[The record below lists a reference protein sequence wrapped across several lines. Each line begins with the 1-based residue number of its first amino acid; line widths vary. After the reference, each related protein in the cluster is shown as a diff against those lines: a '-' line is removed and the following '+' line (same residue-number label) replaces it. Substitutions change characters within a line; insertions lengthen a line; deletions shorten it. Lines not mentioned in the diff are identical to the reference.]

1 MTFEILESTSKA
13 NGYLLNDDLLIDC
26 GFSYIK
32 HKAKL
37 KNVKYVCLTHIHGDH
52 FKPAT
57 IRKLAVENEGIRFVC
72 PPFLFDDLEAI
83 IDKEMITIISGFVS
97 FRTDYYNIETTRTEH
112 DVKNVAYIIDD
123 VCFRRH
129 IHATDLA
136 TTERLRD
143 IKCDSISLEANHCY
157 ETAKEIIA
165 EANEKGEYS
174 HLERAIRYH
183 LDVENA
189 IDLVKQCG
197 AKTWYVCHIG
207 DSTKKQVVEAIKT
220 AKLDID
226 LDIEIVFENDTKSD
240 KKAKKV

>member
-1 MTFEILESTSKA
+1 MKFEVLESTSKA
-13 NGYLLNDDLLIDC
+13 NGYLINDDLLIDC
-26 GFSYIK
+26 GFSYSK

-72 PPFLFDDLEAI
+72 PPFLYGDLEAI
-83 IDKEMITIISGFVS
+83 IDKEIITTISNLNN
-97 FRTDYYNIETTRTEH
+97 FRTDYYNIEAIPTQH

-123 VCFRRH
+123 VCFNRH
-129 IHATDLA
+129 IHATDLV
-136 TTERLRD
+136 LVDSLYD
-143 IKCDSISLEANHCY
+143 IKCDSISLEANHHRY
-157 ETAKEIIA
+157 NVRELIA
-165 EANEKGEYS
+165 EANEKGEYT

-183 LDVENA
+183 LDVEYA

-207 DSTKKQVVEAIKT
+207 DSTKKQVVETIKN
-220 AKLDID
+220 AKLKLA
-226 LDIEIVFENDTKSD
+226 LDIEIVFKNET
-240 KKAKKV
+240 